1 MSRWF
6 SETFFFVVSWILQTC
21 TGLRGYVHLVKFIYL
36 FIFPPPIKFP
46 ENHYHWQELW
56 RWSTINK
63 FLRETCSVWAI
74 SVTRFA
80 LWGQGL
86 CHTHPFS
93 GWQNLSGTWP
103 TCRVSQAAGLGHSTC
118 DSCSVLST
126 FGTFWRRGWW
136 WVRRVSLCSFLLWR
150 ERISC
155 KLTPPID
162 FYAASFY

>member
-1 MSRWF
+1 MIFWD
-6 SETFFFVVSWILQTC
+6 FFFVVSWILQTC

-46 ENHYHWQELW
+46 ENHDHWQELW
-56 RWSTINK
+56 RWGTINK
-63 FLRETCSVWAI
+63 FLREPCSVWAI